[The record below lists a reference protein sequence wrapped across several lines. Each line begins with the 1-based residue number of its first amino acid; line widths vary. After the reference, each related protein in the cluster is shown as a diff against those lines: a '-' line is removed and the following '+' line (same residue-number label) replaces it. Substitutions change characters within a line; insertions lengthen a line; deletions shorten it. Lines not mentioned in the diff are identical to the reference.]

1 MKFTYR
7 RARLAFFAPL
17 ATLAGWSFLLSALR
31 HFQNLLC
38 LAVFH
43 FAKLSSLAP
52 RAFVHGIRA
61 AIKLNFS
68 QTRFKA
74 IPNAKLRC
82 FYPL

>member
-7 RARLAFFAPL
+7 RARLAFFAPRV
-17 ATLAGWSFLLSALR
+17 TLVGWSFLLSALR
-31 HFQNLLC
+31 HFQNLLR

-52 RAFVHGIRA
+52 RAFVHAIRA
-61 AIKLNFS
+61 AMKLNFS
-68 QTRFKA
+68 QPRFEA
-74 IPNAKLRC
+74 IQNAKLRC